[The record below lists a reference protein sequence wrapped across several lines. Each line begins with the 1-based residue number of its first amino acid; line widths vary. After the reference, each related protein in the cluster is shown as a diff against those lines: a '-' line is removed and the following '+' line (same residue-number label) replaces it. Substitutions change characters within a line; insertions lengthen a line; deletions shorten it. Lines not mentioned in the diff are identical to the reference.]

1 MLYIYLL
8 YMLYIYYIYIT
19 VSLYRSVAAENPGPK
34 AAMKFCIATR
44 SASALPERA
53 VSVSECSSR
62 AVSTWRPQTIDM
74 YRKNHRKTIGKWW
87 FNGI

>member
-1 MLYIYLL
+1 MLYIYYINL
-8 YMLYIYYIYIT
+8 YHVYIYIT
-19 VSLYRSVAAENPGPK
+19 VSLYRSVAENPGPK

-44 SASALPERA
+44 SASALPGRA

-62 AVSTWRPQTIDM
+62 AVSTWRPQKIDM

>member
-1 MLYIYLL
+1 MLYI
-8 YMLYIYYIYIT
+8 IYIYIT

-44 SASALPERA
+44 SASALPGRA

-62 AVSTWRPQTIDM
+62 AVSTWRPQTLDM
-74 YRKNHRKTIGKWW
+74 YRKNHRKTIGK
-87 FNGI
+87 